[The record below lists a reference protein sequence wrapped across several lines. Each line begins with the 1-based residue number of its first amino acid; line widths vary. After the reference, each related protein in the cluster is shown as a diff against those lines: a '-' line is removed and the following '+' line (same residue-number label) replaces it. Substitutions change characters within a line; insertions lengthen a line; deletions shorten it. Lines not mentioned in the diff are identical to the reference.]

1 MGIYHLFKLSE
12 IKKWGYIMISDIK
25 NLNDIEYEKLD
36 GILAIFMTIYISII
50 TVIFV
55 YIISKLG
62 WNDKFVS
69 NFENKLFG
77 KFIFYIPLAVVELL
91 PVFII
96 LKFRNQSLESVG
108 INKNKIFK
116 QIIIGIS
123 MYLPLFLLN
132 WKYFN
137 VANIKSMS
145 IWSFLYMLIEIAFV
159 EEVIFR
165 GYIQQRLRGIIKNKY
180 INLLIVS
187 FIFGIM
193 HIPITIIQ
201 GNISI
206 TVACLSIIPKMAIHI
221 YLVVVYKVGNNS
233 VLSTTILHSLNNL
246 LIGL

>member
-12 IKKWGYIMISDIK
+12 IKEWGYIMISDIK
-25 NLNDIEYEKLD
+25 NLNDVEYEKLD

-62 WNDKFVS
+62 WNDKFIS
-69 NFENKLFG
+69 NFENRLFG
-77 KFIFYIPLAVVELL
+77 KFIFYIPVALVELL

-123 MYLPLFLLN
+123 LYLPLFLLN

-137 VANIKSMS
+137 VANMKSMS
-145 IWSFLYMLIEIAFV
+145 IWSFLCMLIEIAFV
-159 EEVIFR
+159 EEIIFR

-180 INLLIVS
+180 INLFIVS

-201 GNISI
+201 GNFSI
-206 TVACLSIIPKMAIHI
+206 IELCLLIIPKMIMHI
-221 YLVVVYKVGNNS
+221 YFVVVYKLGNNS
-233 VLSTTILHSLNNL
+233 VLSSTIVHSLNNFIMTL
-246 LIGL
+246 

>member
-12 IKKWGYIMISDIK
+12 IKKWGYIMISNIK

-91 PVFII
+91 PIFII